1 MKTLVHRLLRIT
13 ELVGALLVLMLII
26 LLFSNIVAREL
37 LSISLVWTNEVS
49 LILFA
54 WAIFLGAAVAFAR
67 GARIRFTFLVDRLA
81 PQTRELSN
89 ILTTWAGALVL
100 IVLFVISVKLVQ
112 MSWNQQLTSI
122 PVSVGWHI
130 VCLPVGTAV
139 ALLGWL
145 ANGPL
150 WWKKGA

>member
-122 PVSVGWHI
+122 PV
-130 VCLPVGTAV
+130 
-139 ALLGWL
+139 
-145 ANGPL
+145 
-150 WWKKGA
+150 